1 LALAPDGARSANRYC
16 CACKNI
22 GAKIIC
28 FLISVNKKLH
38 AKQSFLKELTLN
50 AVFKTNRLLLRHA
63 NELDAAIL
71 LKLVNQ
77 ASFIE
82 HIGDKAIYTLDD
94 AKSYINQS
102 FIASHVRQGFGPY
115 IITLHNAVVVGVV
128 GFYKRAAL
136 QQPDLGFAL
145 VSGFE
150 KKGYVFEAASA
161 LLQHKHEFGITKL
174 CAITSPD
181 NRASQNVLLKLGF
194 KIEGKAVINDDK
206 TAVIILS
213 LND

>member
-1 LALAPDGARSANRYC
+1 MALAPDGARSANRYC

-28 FLISVNKKLH
+28 FLIPVNKKLH
-38 AKQSFLKELTLN
+38 AKQSFLEELILN

-63 NELDAAIL
+63 NASDAAVL

-77 ASFIE
+77 ASFIK

-102 FIASHVRQGFGPY
+102 FIASHKYQGFGPY
-115 IITLHNAVVVGVV
+115 VITLHNGVVVGVV

-145 VSGFE
+145 VSDFE
-150 KKGYVFEAASA
+150 KKGYIFEAATA
-161 LLQHKHEFGITKL
+161 LLQHKHKFGITKL
-174 CAITSPD
+174 CAIASPD
-181 NRASQNVLLKLGF
+181 NRASQTVLLKLGF
-194 KIEGKAVINDDK
+194 KIEGKAVINNDK
-206 TAVIILS
+206 TAVIIFS